1 MAVQE
6 IQIEV
11 QSLTPLET
19 NFKKAVYHDSMI
31 SAL

>member
-19 NFKKAVYHDSMI
+19 NLKKAVYYDSMI